1 MLFPRHPWSLFADGC
16 HVTFPVRLTLPRL
29 FEIISIE
36 KAQVKGS
43 VIGRN

>member
-1 MLFPRHPWSLFADGC
+1 MLFPRHPWSLFADDC